1 MGTVT
6 RALAEGSVSVVFQ
19 PIVEIATGITFAF
32 EALARSQ
39 AREFDSPVALFDA
52 AVEQRVAG
60 KLGRRIRDL
69 ATAVCTDDA
78 LFLNVHPEE
87 LSDRWLV
94 QPDDPIF
101 SHGPGVYLEVTESVP
116 LSHHDLVKNVISEV
130 RSKGVGLVVDD
141 LGAGYSNLRYI
152 ADLAP
157 DIVKVD
163 RGLVE
168 RLDGD
173 KRRRRLLSAIVR
185 LCNDLGS
192 DVVAEGVETR
202 GELDAVR
209 DSGVRFVQGFL
220 IGKPT
225 ADCVRPEVHLGEPP
239 VTRRKPRNEPVR
251 RRTRTDL

>member
-1 MGTVT
+1 M
-6 RALAEGSVSVVFQ
+6 FQ
-19 PIVEIATGITFAF
+19 PIVELATGITFAF
-32 EALARSQ
+32 EALARSR
-39 AREFDSPVALFDA
+39 AKEFDSPIALFDA

-60 KLGRRIRDL
+60 KLGRRVRDL
-69 ATAVCTDDA
+69 ATAVCTEHA

-116 LSHHDLVKNVISEV
+116 LSHHSLVKSVISEV

-157 DIVKVD
+157 DLVKVD

-168 RLDGD
+168 KLDGD
-173 KRRRRLLSAIVR
+173 KRRQRLLSAIVR

-192 DVVAEGVETR
+192 DVVAEGIETR
-202 GELDAVR
+202 EELEAVR
-209 DSGVRFVQGFL
+209 NTGVRFAQGYFL
-220 IGKPT
+220 GRPK
-225 ADCVRPEVHLGEPP
+225 PEVVHPEVEVGSPP
-239 VTRRKPRNEPVR
+239 SPSRKARSETVR
-251 RRTRTDL
+251 RRTTRSDL

>member
-1 MGTVT
+1 MGTVA
-6 RALAEGSVSVVFQ
+6 RALAEGTVSVVFQ
-19 PIVEIATGITFAF
+19 PIVEISTGITFAF
-32 EALARSQ
+32 EALARS
-39 AREFDSPVALFDA
+39 AAKEFDSPVTLFDA
-52 AVEQRVAG
+52 AVEQRLAG

-69 ATAVCTDDA
+69 ATAVCTDHA
-78 LFLNVHPEE
+78 LFPNVHPEE

-116 LSHHDLVKNVISEV
+116 LSHHALVKSIISEV

-168 RLDGD
+168 GLDGD

-192 DVVAEGVETR
+192 DVVAEGIETR
-202 GELDAVR
+202 AELDAVR
-209 DSGVRFVQGFL
+209 DTGVRFAQGFL
-220 IGKPT
+220 I
-225 ADCVRPEVHLGEPP
+225 ARPKAEAELP
-239 VTRRKPRNEPVR
+239 VFEMGSPSSLRKKLRNEPVR